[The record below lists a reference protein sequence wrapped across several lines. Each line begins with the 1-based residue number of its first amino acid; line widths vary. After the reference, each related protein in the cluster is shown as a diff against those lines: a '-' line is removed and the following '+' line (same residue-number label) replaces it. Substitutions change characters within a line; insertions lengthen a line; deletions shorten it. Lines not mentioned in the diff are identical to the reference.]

1 MRNKRLER
9 VVLNISG
16 EVFETFGKTLKRFP
30 ETLLGDFNKRRRF
43 YCLQTQQYFFNRSRL
58 CFGAILYFY
67 QSSGMLSCPPGI
79 SIDVFEAE
87 CKFFEIPDGIIKR
100 MKTKEGIIPELQGA
114 PVIAEGQIM
123 RPKTYKQLCWDF
135 LENPETSSTARTFAI
150 FSLFA
155 ILLSILSACLETIKV
170 LRVTSNKL
178 SQNPWS
184 IAELVLNTWFL
195 IELVLRFMSAPKR
208 GEFLRSTLNWIDGFA
223 VIPYF
228 VIFFTSDKVTSLGF
242 LRILRFI
249 RVIRLFRLSK
259 HSKRLKVVGE
269 IIKSSFGDFQLL
281 MLCLAMLIIFGG
293 SLMYY
298 IEGLPNKSSAFES
311 IPISLW
317 WAIQT
322 ITTLGYGD
330 ITPVTAAGQLLSAC
344 FMAFGALTISL
355 PVLSIVTKFMTLYA
369 KNIESDTCML

>member
-1 MRNKRLER
+1 MRTKRYER

-16 EVFETFGKTLKRFP
+16 EVFETFGNTLKRFP
-30 ETLLGDFNKRRRF
+30 ETLLGDFDKRRRYF
-43 YCLQTQQYFFNRSRL
+43 CLTSRQYFFNRSRL

-67 QSSGMLSCPPGI
+67 QSSGILSCPPGI

-87 CKFFEIPDGIIKR
+87 CKFFEIPDGIISR
-100 MKTKEGIIPELQGA
+100 MKTKEGIIAELQNSYQDDEEA
-114 PVIAEGQIM
+114 RTKLA
-123 RPKTYKQLCWDF
+123 RCWDF
-135 LENPETSSTARTFAI
+135 LENPETSNGARMFAI
-150 FSLFA
+150 FSLTA
-155 ILLSILSACLETIKV
+155 ILLSILSACLETIKE
-170 LRVTSNKL
+170 LRVKSQKL
-178 SQNPWS
+178 KDNPWS
-184 IAELVLNTWFL
+184 IAELVLNSWFF
-195 IELVLRFMSAPKR
+195 IELIARFIASPAK
-208 GEFLRSTLNWIDGFA
+208 GKFLKSTLNWIDGFA

-228 VIFFTSDKVTSLGF
+228 VILFFTSDKVTSLGF

-298 IEGLPNKSSAFES
+298 IEGYQSTTDFTS
-311 IPISLW
+311 IPMSLW

-330 ITPVTAAGQLLSAC
+330 IVPVTFLGQLLSAC

-369 KNIESDTCML
+369 KNIESDTLSL